1 MAQILKSV
9 ANEFWLNQKLA
20 DEVVT
25 EIPVNT
31 LVEEAIKRLLSDEE
45 LRLRI
50 KKSYEKCGFVE
61 INEEDAV
68 KKWLATKPEER
79 SLVPLG
85 VVYNPKGISNIN
97 MAFNGPKKGSQSDKI
112 FANADRELLKSYFD
126 VFKDHKDEVA
136 MAQKKK
142 RVRVPVSKTLR
153 NRE

>member
-1 MAQILKSV
+1 MAKTLKTV
-9 ANEFWLNQKLA
+9 ANEWWFNQKLT
-20 DEVVT
+20 DGRVT
-25 EIPVNT
+25 EIPVNI
-31 LVEEAIKRLLSDEE
+31 LVEDSIKRLLDDAES
-45 LRLRI
+45 RVSI
-50 KKSYEKCGFVE
+50 KKSYEKCGFEE
-61 INEEDAV
+61 INEQDAT
-68 KKWLATKPEER
+68 KKWLAAKPEAR